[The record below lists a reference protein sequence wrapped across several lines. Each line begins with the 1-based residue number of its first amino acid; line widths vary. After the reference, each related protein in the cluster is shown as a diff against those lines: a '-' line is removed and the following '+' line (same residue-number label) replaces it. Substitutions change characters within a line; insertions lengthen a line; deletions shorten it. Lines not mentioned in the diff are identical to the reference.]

1 MSLPAP
7 AWSRLEPHAPPLTGR
22 PLARRED
29 ERFLTGRGC
38 YVADLDHPGQVHAV
52 VVRSPIAAARL
63 RAVRAQDALRMP
75 GVIAVYA
82 AADFAPWLQPIPL
95 RGGALPGLEHCLQ
108 PPMAVE
114 RVRYV
119 GEPVAVVLA
128 TSRALAEDAAD
139 RVELDLDPLPVVA
152 DITAAL
158 AVHASVH
165 DSAPDNIAARWSAGR
180 GDAAAAFAR
189 AAYTRRERF
198 RCHRHSSVP
207 LETRGLSA
215 RWDASAHRLTVWGAA
230 KSPHFA
236 RDTLARMLGLA
247 REQVDLV
254 ELDVGGSFGA
264 RGEFYPEDLL
274 IPAAARLCGRPVKW
288 IEDRREN
295 LLAMNHAREM
305 ECELEIA
312 AREDG
317 RILALRG
324 RLVADMGAWLRTTGV
339 IAPAKA
345 GSFLPGPYDIPD
357 YTCELLAVLSHRTP
371 TGTYRGP
378 GRYEANFF
386 RERLIDLMASDLG
399 LDPADVRRR
408 NLIRPEDMPWP
419 IGRLVPYEQE
429 ASYDGGD
436 YPAVLEHA
444 LALLD
449 YPALAPL
456 RGRGDPDGRLHG
468 VGMACFVDSTGAGP
482 AEYARIEVTGPAE
495 ILVHTGCS
503 SSGQGHETVFAQVA
517 ADALGLP
524 FAAIRVQHG
533 STTGTTHGHGSY
545 HGRSMVM
552 GGNAV
557 RVAADT
563 LVSQLLDLAARE
575 TRLSLERLDYRAG
588 CVHARDDGRVV
599 LSIASLAIRAAGGDP
614 AAARALAAEGRFDN
628 RVCTFEY
635 GAQVAHVLVDPETA
649 EVEIRRLVT
658 VEDCGNPV
666 NPAIVHGQ
674 VLGASVQGL
683 SGTLLEEFRHDAEG
697 QLLTGT
703 FADYLIATAT
713 EFPGVEAHAV
723 NLAPST
729 LNPLGVK
736 GVGEGGI
743 EGVGAAVANAVADAL
758 RSRIGPLTDLPITP
772 DRLAR
777 ALRGTRAAR
786 G

>member
-7 AWSRLEPHAPPLTGR
+7 GWTRLAPDAPPLTGR

-38 YVADLDHPGQVHAV
+38 YVADLDHEGQVHAV
-52 VVRSPIAAARL
+52 VVRSPLAAARL
-63 RAVRAQDALRMP
+63 RAVRTEAARRMP
-75 GVIAVYA
+75 GVVAVYA
-82 AADFAPWLQPIPL
+82 AADFARWLQPIPL
-95 RGGALPGLEHCLQ
+95 RGGILPGLEPFLQ
-108 PPMAVE
+108 PPIAGE
-114 RVRYV
+114 RVHYV
-119 GEPVAVVLA
+119 GEPVALVLA
-128 TSRALAEDAAD
+128 TTRALAEDAAEA
-139 RVELDLDPLPVVA
+139 VELDLDPLPVVA
-152 DITAAL
+152 DIDTALRAQ
-158 AVHASVH
+158 ASVH
-165 DSAPDNIAARWSAGR
+165 AAAPDNIAARWTAAR
-180 GDAAAAFAR
+180 GDADRAFAG
-189 AAYTRRERF
+189 AAYTRLERF
-198 RCHRHSSVP
+198 ACHRHSSVP

-215 RWDASAHRLTVWGAA
+215 RWDAATGRLTVWGAA
-230 KSPHFA
+230 KAPHFA
-236 RDTLARMLGLA
+236 RDALARMLVLP
-247 REQVDLV
+247 REQVDLI

-274 IPAAARLCGRPVKW
+274 VPAAARLCARPVKW
-288 IEDRREN
+288 IEDRRES

-305 ECELEIA
+305 DCELAIA
-312 AREDG
+312 ADAHG

-324 RLVADMGAWLRTTGV
+324 RVVADMGAWVRTTGV

-345 GSFLPGPYDIPD
+345 GNFLPGPYAIPD
-357 YTCELLAVLSHRTP
+357 YACELLAVLSHRTP

-386 RERLIDLMASDLG
+386 RERLIDLMATDLG
-399 LDPADVRRR
+399 LDPAHVRRI
-408 NLIRPEDMPWP
+408 NLIPRERMPWS

-429 ASYDGGD
+429 ASYDSGD
-436 YPAVLEHA
+436 YPAALEQA
-444 LALLD
+444 LERAG
-449 YPALAPL
+449 YAALAPL
-456 RGRGDPDGRLHG
+456 RGHRDGEGRLHG
-468 VGMACFVDSTGAGP
+468 VGIACFVDSTGAGP
-482 AEYARIEVTGPAE
+482 AEYARIEVAGPAE
-495 ILVHTGCS
+495 LRLHTGCS

-524 FAAIRVQHG
+524 LAAIHVQHG
-533 STTGTTHGHGSY
+533 STTGTAQGHGSY

-557 RVAADT
+557 RVAADR
-563 LVSQLLDLAARE
+563 LVEQLLDLAARE
-575 TRLSLERLDYRAG
+575 SGLSLERLDYRAG
-588 CVHARDDGRVV
+588 CVRARDDDRVV
-599 LSIASLAIRAAGGDP
+599 LSIATLAARAAGGD
-614 AAARALAAEGRFDN
+614 AQAARALAAEGRFDN

-635 GAQVAHVLVDPETA
+635 GVQVAHVAVDPETA
-649 EVEIRRLVT
+649 EVEVCRLVT
-658 VEDCGNPV
+658 LEDCGHAV

-683 SGTLLEEFRHDAEG
+683 SGTLLEEFRYDEEG

-713 EFPGVEAHAV
+713 EFPAVEAHAID
-723 NLAPST
+723 LAPSP

-758 RSRIGPLTDLPITP
+758 RDRIAPLTELPITP

-777 ALRGTRAAR
+777 ALRERRAAR